1 MTFPERLATALDEA
15 GITPETGSFARETDC
30 EGARFHSPNPL
41 VIREV
46 CLAPDNEGVS
56 ALLCGTCADNLAV
69 LQSLLLRHDGDVEWP
84 VRREFGNLV
93 RALALR
99 GWEDY
104 KMRLNG

>member
-1 MTFPERLATALDEA
+1 MTFPEKLATALDEA

-41 VIREV
+41 VLCDV
-46 CLAPDNEGVS
+46 PLAPDGQGPT

-69 LQSLLLRHDGDVEWP
+69 LQSLLMRLDGEVEWP

-104 KMRLNG
+104 KMRVHG